1 MSMEENK
8 VKRIREIFEE
18 KFTTDGI
25 RESKNENRL
34 KKLESMRIQK
44 INTRMHDMIHAKQF
58 LFKNIED
65 EPRLSLFAGRSFLI
79 GSIMNIPMLYIHEY
93 IFNTNSMLYYD
104 VLPTTVE
111 EIKEDMIKYFE
122 YTGRFI

>member
-18 KFTTDGI
+18 KFAADEVK
-25 RESKNENRL
+25 ESRNENRL
-34 KKLESMRIQK
+34 ENIKIQK
-44 INTRMHDMIHAKQF
+44 INTNKMYDIHAKQF
-58 LFKNIED
+58 LFKDIKD

-79 GSIMNIPMLYIHEY
+79 GSMMTLPMLYIHEY
-93 IFNTNSMLYYD
+93 IFNTNDMLYYD

-111 EIKEDMIKYFE
+111 EIKEDMIKYFD
-122 YTGRFI
+122 YKGMFI